1 MISPTVHEFY
11 DIIYNQRD
19 KNVAYMS
26 HHFDLK
32 TIPILEQ
39 EFLQYHPF
47 TKKLIFNRDYN
58 EHAINTLI
66 ETLKPVREFQFLI
79 DLRGWRVNES
89 IRDFIESIE
98 SKLISKKTP
107 YDTWKEEFK
116 SIHTQL
122 SSMPFYIIID
132 SHELFLS
139 N

>member
-1 MISPTVHEFY
+1 MIIPTVHEFY

-19 KNVAYMS
+19 KNVTYMG
-26 HHFDLK
+26 HH
-32 TIPILEQ
+32 
-39 EFLQYHPF
+39 LQLFQHQSKDFYNII
-47 TKKLIFNRDYN
+47 TKKLIFKRDYT

-66 ETLKPVREFQFLI
+66 ETLKPVREFQYLI

-116 SIHTQL
+116 SIHSQL
-122 SSMPFYIIID
+122 SLMPFYIIID